1 MLDLLDAREQY
12 HIHLMRHPKVVATA
26 VGYYRIRHEDTPP
39 GVEPAVKGK
48 GPRTL
53 TNSEVRSYSWPAIL
67 VFVET
72 WIAAEEFGSGRT
84 YDPDEIV
91 PKTLY
96 LSDGR
101 RVPVCVIE
109 APRDPVSPETPPVTR
124 RPLNNIGSG
133 HPVFIDVQGR
143 DHVATIACIVTDGHK
158 AYGLTN
164 RHVTGEAGEMLSS
177 ETWRAFAAYRSV
189 VFRAGDAGPIL

>member
-1 MLDLLDAREQY
+1 MRSRNVSTTRLVGTAPSSPVNLAQSPARTEYDALSMLDLLDAREQY

-84 YDPDEIV
+84 YDP
-91 PKTLY
+91 
-96 LSDGR
+96 
-101 RVPVCVIE
+101 
-109 APRDPVSPETPPVTR
+109 
-124 RPLNNIGSG
+124 
-133 HPVFIDVQGR
+133 
-143 DHVATIACIVTDGHK
+143 
-158 AYGLTN
+158 
-164 RHVTGEAGEMLSS
+164 
-177 ETWRAFAAYRSV
+177 
-189 VFRAGDAGPIL
+189 